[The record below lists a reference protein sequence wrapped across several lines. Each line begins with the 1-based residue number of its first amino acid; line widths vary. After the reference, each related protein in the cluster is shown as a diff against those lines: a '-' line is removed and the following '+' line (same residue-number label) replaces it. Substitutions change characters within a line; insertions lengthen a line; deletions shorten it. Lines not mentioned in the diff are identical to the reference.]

1 MSAIRL
7 WNGDICDLE
16 VDAIVIPATTA
27 LWMTSGPGAAIKQRG
42 GHEIEFEAVSQGP
55 STAGS
60 LVVTGGGR
68 LPCQY
73 VIHAVTLGPDRR
85 ASVAAIDQATRGA
98 LRLASRMGLRSV
110 ALPALGSP
118 LGGVPLPVAA
128 ATELRAIRETL
139 PECRGLREVV
149 VALRSPR
156 TYEVFR
162 AAWQPELSLEGQPVP
177 AAPTEEL
184 PAAAEPAAAQPDP
197 GSPAGWP
204 RQPGTDRP
212 RPLRAVPVAP
222 GAGRGPIG
230 VMATEARSGAAGS
243 HPEPG
248 AERRPDHD

>member
-42 GHEIEFEAVSQGP
+42 GHAIEFEAVTRGP
-55 STAGS
+55 RPIGSVVATGAGS
-60 LVVTGGGR
+60 LSCR
-68 LPCQY
+68 Y
-73 VIHAVTLGPDRR
+73 VMHAVTLGPDRR
-85 ASVAAIDQATRGA
+85 TSVAAIDEATRES
-98 LRLASRMGLRSV
+98 LRLASRLGLRSI

-139 PECRGLREVV
+139 PACGGLHEVV

-162 AAWQPELSLEGQPVP
+162 AAWQPEETLEAHPVQAGPREDLSGVAGPV
-177 AAPTEEL
+177 AAR
-184 PAAAEPAAAQPDP
+184 PDP
-197 GSPAGWP
+197 GAPARPP
-204 RQPGTDRP
+204 RQPGGDRS
-212 RPLRAVPVAP
+212 RPLRAVPVVP
-222 GAGRGPIG
+222 GAERGPIG
-230 VMATEARSGAAGS
+230 VMAREAGAGAAGRR
-243 HPEPG
+243 PEPG
-248 AERRPDHD
+248 VERRVDRD